1 MEKPNQGLG
10 LNLLSWARTIFPF
23 MLLLVAGRWAH
34 AQSADCGHP
43 DPTNFDQVFA
53 CMSSLHFG
61 GQGQGPNV
69 FVQSGITSCSA
80 AAHQYS
86 SALRKSRVSPQEI
99 PDLIP
104 SCDVLAKGMAQL
116 KGAPPAWSACT
127 DYPGH
132 FDAAH
137 MKACLD
143 RFLPGYYGGRR
154 SLQSLN
160 GCADATQQYELAL
173 KAATIAKD
181 RTMSVILPEGY
192 QKPDCAVVAGMIG
205 KGSACLNYE
214 PSAGH
219 VQQCLGADFV
229 HYPSC
234 IAMRQVYETKLRQ
247 AYGGGFP
254 PNYAALTCDQLAGL
268 VGQATAVQAQ
278 IRAQQVEQQQRNAAE
293 AQRRR
298 NEARNL
304 GGLGGLFGA
313 GFAGGGLIGW
323 LWGFL
328 GAPFLWGAIVHGA
341 VVIGSLLYASRQAR
355 SGRWVHVVSMLSGV
369 FTRAFSL
376 TMMGV
381 HGALIAIG
389 IALTGWPWVAGAVL
403 AIIFGKVAAVAMWM
417 FGMFR
422 NPPVAVGKVDRTGAV
437 VQKPEPPPAKDP
449 HRTPDWTDPTRTD
462 DWQ

>member
-1 MEKPNQGLG
+1 MVEAIRRI
-10 LNLLSWARTIFPF
+10 NLYQLFLKVRR
-23 MLLLVAGRWAH
+23 LVFLAAIAMCSTTAH
-34 AQSADCGHP
+34 PQSADCGHP

-61 GQGQGPNV
+61 AQGQGPNV
-69 FVQSGITSCSA
+69 FVQTGITSCSA
-80 AAHQYS
+80 AAHQYA
-86 SALRKSRVSPQEI
+86 SALRKSRVPPQEI

-116 KGAPPAWSACT
+116 KGSPPAWSACT

-132 FDAAH
+132 FDPAH

-160 GCADATQQYELAL
+160 GCGDATQQYELAL
-173 KAATIAKD
+173 RDANITKD
-181 RTMSVILPEGY
+181 RTMSAILPEGY

-205 KGSACLNYE
+205 KGSGCLNYA
-214 PSAGH
+214 PNAAH
-219 VQQCLGADFV
+219 AQQCLGTD
-229 HYPSC
+229 
-234 IAMRQVYETKLRQ
+234 AMRLPDCSLMRQAYETRLRQ
-247 AYGGGFP
+247 AYGGGLP
-254 PNYAALTCDQLAGL
+254 PSYVALTCDQLGDL
-268 VGQATAVQAQ
+268 VGQAKAAQAQ
-278 IRAQQVEQQQRNAAE
+278 IRAQQAEQQRQMAAE

-304 GGLGGLFGA
+304 GGLGAGL
-313 GFAGGGLIGW
+313 AGGGLIAW

-328 GAPFLWGAIVHGA
+328 GAPFLWGFIVHGA
-341 VVIGSLLYASRQAR
+341 VVIASLLYASRMAR
-355 SGRWVHVVSMLSGV
+355 SGQWIHVVSMMSGV
-369 FTRAFSL
+369 FTRVFSL

-389 IALTGWPWVAGAVL
+389 IALTGWQWVVGAVL
-403 AIIFGKVAAVAMWM
+403 AIIIGKVVSVVMWM

-422 NPPVAVGKVDRTGAV
+422 NPPVPVGKVEQGGTVIRPAPSPPAHDPNRTG
-437 VQKPEPPPAKDP
+437 
-449 HRTPDWTDPTRTD
+449 